1 MKALSFS
8 CPDSLVKELDK
19 HVDGIKYRNRAQL
32 MTFILAEWLDCQ
44 FVRRLKSPN
53 LKTATFD
60 DKKSH
65 PVMERQSK

>member
-1 MKALSFS
+1 MQQMKALSFS
-8 CPDSLVKELDK
+8 CPDSVVKELDK

-60 DKKSH
+60 GKNH
-65 PVMERQSK
+65 IR